1 MASAGG
7 SGDAVYKFPR
17 TKHLFAVGKGVSRDD
32 LLMDRGE
39 ENMFYSGPKVKD
51 SRLVS
56 IEEKVQLYRIVI
68 SHIQWNPA

>member
-7 SGDAVYKFPR
+7 FGQDAIYKFPR

-39 ENMFYSGPKVKD
+39 ESLFYLGPKSTDARV
-51 SRLVS
+51 VS
-56 IEEKVQLYRIVI
+56 IEEKVFQFLNGKYSRTRL
-68 SHIQWNPA
+68 